1 MRGSM
6 HCTFHPCLS
15 LTRPVS
21 GDKKWLGIR
30 LHMTG
35 VNIWTSSL
43 GGHWGTG
50 FLWSLRNMA
59 AEMGIMFWIK
69 CGKSRIWCIWSNF
82 TMFAQKQPK
91 KSNFCTAIVTFSL
104 PSSTCNMFWLDG
116 KQNTAGKSLVLGST
130 WNRKKL
136 NVTLNVHKLWSLFFI
151 SFRKLN
157 VKCFHPFSY
166 YVNIGINL

>member
-1 MRGSM
+1 MCSAIITRGSI
-6 HCTFHPCLS
+6 HCTFQPCLS

-21 GDKKWLGIR
+21 GSRKWLGIR

-69 CGKSRIWCIWSNF
+69 CGKRRIWIKNILCHKKGGNF
-82 TMFAQKQPK
+82 STR
-91 KSNFCTAIVTFSL
+91 IVTFSL
-104 PSSTCNMFWLDG
+104 PSSTCIMFWLDG

-130 WNRKKL
+130 WNTEKQL
-136 NVTLNVHKLWSLFFI
+136 NFTLNRHKLWWLSI
-151 SFRKLN
+151 LN
-157 VKCFHPFSY
+157 F
-166 YVNIGINL
+166 L